1 MDSKLQGIFAE
12 VLGLPADRITDAT
25 SVDTEAE
32 WDSLRHMNLIFA
44 IEDGFGVRFDDEEIA
59 SLTSV
64 GSIDHAIKAKKG

>member
-64 GSIDHAIKAKKG
+64 GSIDRAIKAKKG